1 MKNVKKIDS
10 DGEED
15 VDASLQN
22 PLISDNMR
30 YF

>member
-15 VDASLQN
+15 VDASLKN